1 MAELIA
7 RTAKEAFDASQ
18 LLPASERHNALL
30 ALEAALKQHKAEI
43 LEANRLDVEVSPSDM
58 DLAAL
63 KWARRKRQSLMT
75 DLARKQVEAGNMSS
89 TLLKRLDLESS
100 ADKYDSMLQ
109 GVLDVDRLDDPMGKV
124 TYAKTLDDGL
134 ELQRITC
141 PIGVLLVIFEAR
153 PEVVVNIAALAI
165 KSGNA
170 AILKGGRE
178 SSNTQKIMS
187 TIIQQAIA
195 TTSIPSTYIQTVS
208 TRDEIASLLAQDR
221 YIDLVIPRGSNA
233 LVKNIQET
241 SKIAVMGHADGLCAV
256 YVDEFADEAK
266 AVKVVLDSKVG
277 GPSCGASRTGDCL
290 GTDAGGIGPTQLTY
304 TAACNSAETLIIH
317 SSLLST
323 VWHKLAAALLA
334 RSIVLRCDPRSLEAL
349 SSSSLATNATLPS
362 GEAQLVPSTEQDYS
376 TEFLELILA
385 VKTVDSLS
393 EVITHINRHSSHHTE
408 AIVTESSPNSSAFCR
423 GVDSAGV
430 FVNASTRFA
439 DGFRY
444 GFGTEVGV
452 ATGKTHAR
460 GPVGLEGLI
469 IYKYVIRSS
478 VVGGSGTAEYGT
490 GPGLKSYLHTD
501 SDTVTTLY

>member
-30 ALEAALKQHKAEI
+30 ALEAALKEHKAEI
-43 LEANRLDVEVSPSDM
+43 LEANRLDVE
-58 DLAAL
+58 
-63 KWARRKRQSLMT
+63 
-75 DLARKQVEAGNMSS
+75 LARKQVEAGKMSS

-100 ADKYDSMLQ
+100 SDKYDSMLQ
-109 GVLDVDRLDDPMGKV
+109 GVLDVDRLDDPTGKV
-124 TYAKTLDDGL
+124 TYAKKLDEGL

-153 PEVVVNIAALAI
+153 PEVIVNIAALAI

-178 SSNTQKIMS
+178 SSNTQKVMS
-187 TIIQQAIA
+187 IIIQQAIA
-195 TTSIPSTYIQTVS
+195 ATSIPSTYIQTVS

-233 LVKNIQET
+233 LVKSIQET

-266 AVKVVLDSKVG
+266 AVKVVLDSK
-277 GPSCGASRTGDCL
+277 
-290 GTDAGGIGPTQLTY
+290 LTY

-317 SSLLST
+317 SSLLAT
-323 VWHKLAAALLA
+323 IWPKLAAALLA

-349 SSSSLATNATLPS
+349 SSSSLATGATLPS

-393 EVITHINRHSSHHTE
+393 EATTHISRHSSHHTDV
-408 AIVTESSPNSSAFCR
+408 IVTESLPNSSVFCR
-423 GVDSAGV
+423 GINSAGV

-490 GPGLKSYLHTD
+490 GPGLKTYLHTD
-501 SDTVTTLY
+501 SDTSTTLY

>member
-30 ALEAALKQHKAEI
+30 AIKAALKQHKAEVQ
-43 LEANRLDVEVSPSDM
+43 EANRLDVETF
-58 DLAAL
+58 
-63 KWARRKRQSLMT
+63 K
-75 DLARKQVEAGNMSS
+75 
-89 TLLKRLDLESS
+89 
-100 ADKYDSMLQ
+100 DSMLH
-109 GVLDVDRLDDPMGKV
+109 GVLDVDRCSSGRPDGQSRLRQK
-124 TYAKTLDDGL
+124 LDDGL
-134 ELQRITC
+134 ELKRITY

-153 PEVVVNIAALAI
+153 PEVIVNFAALAI
-165 KSGNA
+165 KSGQ
-170 AILKGGRE
+170 E
-178 SSNTQKIMS
+178 SSNKKKIMS
-187 TIIQQAIA
+187 NIIQQAIA
-195 TTSIPSTYIQTVS
+195 TTSIPATYIQS
-208 TRDEIASLLAQDR
+208 IHDLL
-221 YIDLVIPRGSNA
+221 IPRASNA
-233 LVKNIQET
+233 LVKNIQKT
-241 SKIAVMGHADGLCAV
+241 SKIAVMGHADDLCAV

-317 SSLLST
+317 SSLHST
-323 VWHKLAAALLA
+323 VWPKLAAALLA

-393 EVITHINRHSSHHTE
+393 EAITHINRHSSHHTE
-408 AIVTESSPNSSAFCR
+408 AIVTESSPNS
-423 GVDSAGV
+423 
-430 FVNASTRFA
+430 FA

-490 GPGLKSYLHTD
+490 GPRLESYSHVN
-501 SDTVTTLY
+501 SDTSTTL